1 MNTFNRKSS
10 SIAAILAVGLFGT
23 LAANAAQSAGSARP
37 SCREQ
42 TRRVAI
48 WPVAGNPAKGMQIPR
63 FEKRTYLVCN
73 HEKLTSKP
81 A

>member
-1 MNTFNRKSS
+1 MNTFNRKIS
-10 SIAAILAVGLFGT
+10 SIGVLLTLGLFGA
-23 LAANAAQSAGSARP
+23 LIANAAPSAASASP
-37 SCREQ
+37 SCREV

-63 FEKRTYLVCN
+63 FEKRTHLVCN
-73 HEKLTSKP
+73 HEKVPSKP